1 MTLVEEVS
9 QAFEEKALPSE
20 DLCPLH
26 NSLFR
31 YEEEME
37 AYSQPIPSQA
47 PLSFEDVA
55 VTFTQEE
62 WRQLDPAQR
71 TLYRDVTLETCRHLV
86 SLECQVLCLSPVT
99 RPSAFQTRCDLSAG
113 ARRRPMEARAGTS
126 PRWEGYT
133 RKERVSFRK
142 R

>member
-31 YEEEME
+31 YEEEMD

-86 SLECQVLCLSPVT
+86 SLGLLLSKPDVISQLEQGEDLW
-99 RPSAFQTRCDLSAG
+99 RPEQAPPQEKWL
-113 ARRRPMEARAGTS
+113 M
-126 PRWEGYT
+126 
-133 RKERVSFRK
+133 K
-142 R
+142 